1 MTTRKVEIIVGVF
14 VALGL
19 AALFVLA
26 MQVSNLSMIGSRDGY
41 PVVAYFENIGGLKE
55 QAPVSAAG
63 VTVGRVSEIEY
74 DERTFRARVTMTIG
88 EQYNQFPT
96 DTSASI
102 YTSGLLGE
110 QYIALAPGA
119 EEQNL
124 EAGSN
129 IQYTQSAVVLEELIG
144 QFLFDRAQGGGVGG
158 AGAGAE
164 GN

>member
-1 MTTRKVEIIVGVF
+1 MTTRSMEIIVGMF

-26 MQVSNLSMIGSRDGY
+26 MQVSNLSVLGARDGY
-41 PVVAYFENIGGLKE
+41 RVIAYFENIGGLKE

-63 VTVGRVSEIEY
+63 VTVGRVTDIDFDQQTY
-74 DERTFRARVTMTIG
+74 RARVTMTIG
-88 EQYNQFPT
+88 KQYDQFPT

-110 QYIALAPGA
+110 QYVALAPGA
-119 EEQNL
+119 EEENL
-124 EAGSN
+124 TAGSN

-144 QFLFDRAQGGGVGG
+144 QFLFNRAQSG
-158 AGAGAE
+158 GAE